1 MKLSKLQIIGFI
13 AIGIFAIIAIVLG
26 VICIKYDR
34 QMEGVIILAVTA
46 FLLIMYGAINLILQ
60 AQDKKFFQDVIGPVK
75 CEAVGRVK
83 INGGK
88 SVDCVLNLCENAI
101 VFDMEGY
108 KHMSYLYSTVEYDKL
123 NVHKFDIKF
132 DVMDI
137 GSVRFLTDRA
147 YKIKLIDNI
156 LSNKVYSHEVM
167 V

>member
-34 QMEGVIILAVTA
+34 QMEGVVILAVTA

-75 CEAVGRVK
+75 CEATGRVK

-108 KHMSYLYSTVEYDKL
+108 KHTSYLYSTVEYDKL
-123 NVHKFDIKF
+123 NVHKFDI
-132 DVMDI
+132 
-137 GSVRFLTDRA
+137 
-147 YKIKLIDNI
+147 
-156 LSNKVYSHEVM
+156 
-167 V
+167 

>member
-26 VICIKYDR
+26 FICIKYDR

-75 CEAVGRVK
+75 CEATGRVK

-108 KHMSYLYSTVEYDKL
+108 KHTSYLYSTVEYDKL

-137 GSVRFLTDRA
+137 GSIRFLTDRA

>member
-26 VICIKYDR
+26 IICIKYDR

-75 CEAVGRVK
+75 CEATGRVK

-108 KHMSYLYSTVEYDKL
+108 KHTSYLYSTVEYDKL

-156 LSNKVYSHEVM
+156 LSNKVYLHEVM

>member
-13 AIGIFAIIAIVLG
+13 AIGIFAVIAIVLG

-75 CEAVGRVK
+75 CEATGRVK

-108 KHMSYLYSTVEYDKL
+108 KHTSYLYSTVEYDKL

>member
-13 AIGIFAIIAIVLG
+13 AIGIFAVIAIVLG

-34 QMEGVIILAVTA
+34 QMEGVVILAVTA

-108 KHMSYLYSTVEYDKL
+108 KHTSYLYSTVEYDKL

>member
-26 VICIKYDR
+26 IICIKYDR

-60 AQDKKFFQDVIGPVK
+60 AQDKKFCQDVIGPVK
-75 CEAVGRVK
+75 CEATGRVK

-108 KHMSYLYSTVEYDKL
+108 KHTSYLYSTVEYDKL

>member
-75 CEAVGRVK
+75 CEAAGRVK

-108 KHMSYLYSTVEYDKL
+108 KHTSYLYSTVEYDRL
-123 NVHKFDIKF
+123 NVHKFDRKF

-156 LSNKVYSHEVM
+156 LSNKVYSHGVT